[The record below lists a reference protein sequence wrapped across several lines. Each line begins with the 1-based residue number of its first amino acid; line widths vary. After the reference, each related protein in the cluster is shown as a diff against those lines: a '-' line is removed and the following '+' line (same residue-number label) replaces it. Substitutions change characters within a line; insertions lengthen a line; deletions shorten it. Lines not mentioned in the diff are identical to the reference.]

1 MIEVASWPDDLAKWD
16 ANDNPFYL
24 EFFGETEPQLDEAY
38 AEVVP
43 AGGTDPKDIAD
54 APVYEYW
61 WTLGH
66 PGTAEHHQHWLPRN
80 NGKAIWEDLDDP
92 AARVYLYFPICGG
105 WRIKE
110 IVATLKYLSPMPE
123 ERDWRERAAKAL
135 HLAQPLMSDAGQV
148 AGLVPGG
155 ATASKWLETLSKLQ
169 VTSIPPAGDLS
180 WSAGKVTFG
189 SPRGVMQGVMWT
201 LPRTV
206 FHRLGG
212 RLTGSLALSFIPARR
227 HHPPAEGT
235 SPIPLKALAHAVVY
249 GSDGTKHWI
258 PDDPPDGR
266 AFVALQL
273 SPRPRRP

>member
-148 AGLVPGG
+148 AGLVRLVNRESG
-155 ATASKWLETLSKLQ
+155 A
-169 VTSIPPAGDLS
+169 
-180 WSAGKVTFG
+180 
-189 SPRGVMQGVMWT
+189 
-201 LPRTV
+201 
-206 FHRLGG
+206 
-212 RLTGSLALSFIPARR
+212 
-227 HHPPAEGT
+227 
-235 SPIPLKALAHAVVY
+235 
-249 GSDGTKHWI
+249 
-258 PDDPPDGR
+258 
-266 AFVALQL
+266 
-273 SPRPRRP
+273 